1 MGYNLRLSI
10 TSVVTTVLLILHCIR
25 LIIYQNI
32 NSNIGTH
39 TTKVIANRERH
50 RIYQEI
56 VKVWEVSN
64 DSKGQYCFERK
75 EGSRSFLKHQE
86 RVRCEELA

>member
-1 MGYNLRLSI
+1 MDYNLELLI
-10 TSVVTTVLLILHCIR
+10 TSVVTTVFLILHCIR

-56 VKVWEVSN
+56 SESM
-64 DSKGQYCFERK
+64 
-75 EGSRSFLKHQE
+75 GSQQ
-86 RVRCEELA
+86 